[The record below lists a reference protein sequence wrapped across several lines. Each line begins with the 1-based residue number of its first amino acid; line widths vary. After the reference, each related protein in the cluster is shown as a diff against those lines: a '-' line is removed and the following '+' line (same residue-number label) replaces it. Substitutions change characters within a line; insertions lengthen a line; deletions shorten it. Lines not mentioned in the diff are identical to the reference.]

1 MLHPSY
7 SNLMEVLNNDENLD
21 QKINSRYSVVI
32 AAAKRARQIVS
43 GSSFED
49 PENNPNKAV
58 SVAVKEIYDGHIK
71 IVPYED
77 ATEWD
82 PYSVLSQSVPIFVDD
97 NFVSEEGMIDRG
109 LEMDDGDTLDE
120 EWAEDE
126 EGLPLDD
133 DEYEEVA
140 EDE

>member
-1 MLHPSY
+1 
-7 SNLMEVLNNDENLD
+7 MEVLNNDENLD